1 CLLARRLRSLCR
13 SAPADTGDQPQSAA
27 ETGEELDPNDDRN
40 HLTSVVDRRPD
51 APLSPEERQQRATKN
66 LYRIAEALTAY
77 VKEKEHWPSP
87 LIRNGAGIETLS
99 WRVELLPYLG
109 YNKLYEKFDLDMPW
123 NSIENKKLLKYIPD
137 VFVSPERFDDKTN
150 FMAPVSNGYFWDR
163 DGRKIAE
170 DAEDG
175 LENTIVLVEVS
186 NDYAVPW
193 TKPTDLNVAL
203 IKNRAPL
210 NGPRPDGNVALWG
223 YFLPTLIDRSVNQL
237 QLHNAFSY
245 EAGDGQLASIIHR
258 NLPLGE
264 EVDDVGIAAM
274 ETMEQ
279 SLNTTEALPAP
290 SDVVVLQPTL
300 VEVQEIQRLAVP
312 KRLTLQQSQK
322 ELRGIYADKL
332 KEAKRSEEKS
342 TLAREI
348 LVESSS
354 MESDPT
360 GAYVLQEAAIKL
372 ASDAGSVDIVI
383 QAIDQRVTMFE
394 VDAYSENV
402 RHLVRYCNPDKQE
415 AVVLTRTDT
424 SKLLQRGLRVVHA
437 GVVINRRMPCTSMLL

>member
-1 CLLARRLRSLCR
+1 MSENVDPIVQLSCLSDAQPFIGNRNLIVSRLLLLVIAATTLMVFGCGESQMDRMKRAARRKRATTGETDEKPAEKKQVAAATADDAGDSEEILAMGSDAE
-13 SAPADTGDQPQSAA
+13 SDASDVDAITPMQAQNDKANEDVAQADTGDQPQSAA

-223 YFLPTLIDRSVNQL
+223 NFLPTLIDRSVNQL

-332 KEAKRSEEKS
+332 K
-342 TLAREI
+342 
-348 LVESSS
+348 
-354 MESDPT
+354 
-360 GAYVLQEAAIKL
+360 
-372 ASDAGSVDIVI
+372 
-383 QAIDQRVTMFE
+383 
-394 VDAYSENV
+394 
-402 RHLVRYCNPDKQE
+402 
-415 AVVLTRTDT
+415 
-424 SKLLQRGLRVVHA
+424 
-437 GVVINRRMPCTSMLL
+437 